1 MPDQVVILHGWSDNS
16 KSFEPLSR
24 FLREAGFDTV
34 PIFLGDYISLRDDV
48 TIDDVTK
55 RMEDVIAERLALP
68 QGAPDKLGPRFHL
81 VVHSTG
87 GLVARRWIARYYDDR
102 PCPVVNLLMLA
113 PANFGSVLAHKGR
126 SLLGRVVKG
135 WKTGFE
141 TGEEMLYALELGS
154 PFLWELARSDVFDE
168 PGRPARQPL
177 YGPERIRP
185 FVIVGTHPYDKLVTR
200 ITNENGSDG
209 TVRVAA
215 ANLNAYGITVDF
227 SAGDDGLKKPAI
239 TPWPR
244 RVDPD
249 VSFPLAVLPDRDH
262 GSITRPD
269 EEGYSKAPAAQA
281 RLGELILQALRTGTP
296 DEYRAVASAW
306 GAITHDTRT
315 FAGSSKE
322 ARTHRDDFFERSGV
336 DDQYFHEHYQ
346 VFVRAVDEF
355 GAPVADYF
363 VAFMPQ
369 KSREGIFSLRS
380 SLPAESVF
388 FHEEVL
394 ADVHKHRR
402 HPANICMFMDRY
414 DLMRDGGFYDQVPS
428 SKLVELAFTVTAEDP
443 GDRISYFSRRRD
455 ARHGLVHMHERASP
469 ENRWLKRHS
478 THFVELIVPRVSVPT
493 TFSLRHA

>member
-1 MPDQVVILHGWSDNS
+1 M
-16 KSFEPLSR
+16 
-24 FLREAGFDTV
+24 
-34 PIFLGDYISLRDDV
+34 FLGDYISLRDDV

-55 RMEDVIAERLALP
+55 RMEEVVAERLALP
-68 QGAPDKLGPRFHL
+68 DDAEGKLGPRFHL

-87 GLVARRWIARYYDDR
+87 GLVARRWIARYYDGR
-102 PCPVVNLLMLA
+102 LCPVVNLLMLA

-135 WKTGFE
+135 WRTGFE

-154 PFLWELARSDVFDE
+154 PFLWDLARADLFDE
-168 PGRPARQPL
+168 PGRAARQPL

-185 FVIVGTHPYDKLVTR
+185 FVIVGTHPYDKLATQL
-200 ITNENGSDG
+200 TNENGSDG

-215 ANLNAYGITVDF
+215 ANLNAYALTVDF
-227 SAGDDGLKKPAI
+227 SAGEDGLKNPRI
-239 TPWPR
+239 TPWPAR
-244 RVDPD
+244 LEPD

-269 EEGYSKAPAAQA
+269 EEGYAKDPEAQA

-296 DEYRAVASAW
+296 DEYRAVTAAW
-306 GAITHDTRT
+306 DAVTAETRT
-315 FAGSSKE
+315 FAGASDD
-322 ARTHRDDFFERSGV
+322 ARAHRDGFFKKKDVER
-336 DDQYFHEHYQ
+336 QYFHEHYQ

-369 KSREGIFSLRS
+369 KERGGIFSLRS
-380 SLPAESVF
+380 SLPSESVF
-388 FHEEVL
+388 FHREVL

-402 HPANICMFMDRY
+402 DPANICMFMDRY
-414 DLMRDGGFYDQVPS
+414 DLMREGGFYDRVPG

-455 ARHGLVHMHERASP
+455 ARHGLVRLHDRESQ
-469 ENRWLKRHS
+469 ENRWLRRHS
-478 THFVELIVPRVSVPT
+478 THLVELIVPRVGVPT
-493 TFSLRHA
+493 TFSLRGA

>member
-1 MPDQVVILHGWSDNS
+1 MAEQVVILHGWSDNS

-24 FLREAGFDTV
+24 FLRGAGFDAV
-34 PIFLGDYISLRDDV
+34 PVFLSDYISLRDDV
-48 TIDDVTK
+48 KIDDVTK
-55 RMEDVIAERLALP
+55 RMEEFIAERLALP
-68 QGAPDKLGPRFHL
+68 DGAPEKLGPRFHM
-81 VVHSTG
+81 VVHSTA
-87 GLVARRWIARYYDDR
+87 GLVARRWIARYYDGR

-154 PFLWELARSDVFDE
+154 PFLWDLARSDLFDE
-168 PGRPARQPL
+168 PGMPARQPL

-185 FVIVGTHPYDKLVTR
+185 FVIVGTRPYDKLVTQL
-200 ITNENGSDG
+200 TNENGSDG

-215 ANLNAYGITVDF
+215 ANLNAHGITVDF
-227 SAGDDGLKKPAI
+227 SAGDDGLQNPTI
-239 TPWPR
+239 TPWPSR
-244 RVDPD
+244 LGAD

-269 EEGYSKAPAAQA
+269 EEGYSKVPAARA

-296 DEYRAVASAW
+296 DEYRAVATAW
-306 GAITHDTRT
+306 DAISGDTRT
-315 FAGSSKE
+315 FAGKSDE
-322 ARTHRDDFFERSGV
+322 ARAHRDAFFGKSGV
-336 DDQYFHEHYQ
+336 SDQYFHEHYQ
-346 VFVRAVDEF
+346 VFLRAVDEF

-369 KSREGIFSLRS
+369 RREAMFSLRS
-380 SLPAESVF
+380 SLPDESVF
-388 FHEEVL
+388 FHKEVL

-402 HPANICMFMDRY
+402 EPANVCMFMDRF

-428 SKLVELAFTVTAEDP
+428 SKLVDLAFTVTAEDP

-455 ARHGLVHMHERASP
+455 ARHGLVHLHERESP
-469 ENRWLKRHS
+469 ENRWLKRHC
-478 THFVELIVPRVSVPT
+478 THFVQLIVPRVGVPT
-493 TFSLRHA
+493 TFSLRKA

>member
-1 MPDQVVILHGWSDNS
+1 MSDQVVILHGWSDNS
-16 KSFEPLSR
+16 KSFEPLTR

-34 PIFLGDYISLRDDV
+34 PLLLGDYISLRDDV
-48 TIDDVTK
+48 SIDDVTK
-55 RMEDVIAERLALP
+55 RMEEVIQERLALP
-68 QGAPDKLGPRFHL
+68 VGAKGKLGPRFHL

-87 GLVARRWIARYYDDR
+87 GLVARRWIARYYDGR
-102 PCPVVNLLMLA
+102 PCPVMNLLMLA

-135 WKTGFE
+135 WRTGFE

-154 PFLWELARSDVFDE
+154 SFLWDLARADLFDE
-168 PGRPARQPL
+168 PGGTTRQPF

-185 FVIVGTHPYDKLVTR
+185 FVIVGTHPYDKLATQL
-200 ITNENGSDG
+200 TNENGSDG

-215 ANLNAYGITVDF
+215 ANLNAYGITIDF
-227 SAGDDGLKKPAI
+227 SAGDDGLKNPRR
-239 TPWPR
+239 TPWPVR
-244 RVDPD
+244 LDPD
-249 VSFPLAVLPDRDH
+249 TSFPLAVLPDRDH

-269 EEGYSKAPAAQA
+269 EDGYSRDPTAQA

-296 DEYRAVASAW
+296 DEYRAVATAW

-315 FAGSSKE
+315 FAGESEE
-322 ARTHRDDFFERSGV
+322 ARAHRDGFFKHKDTDGE
-336 DDQYFHEHYQ
+336 YFHEHYQ

-355 GAPVADYF
+355 GAPVNDYF

-369 KSREGIFSLRS
+369 TSREGIFSLRS
-380 SLPAESVF
+380 SLPPESVF
-388 FHEEVL
+388 FHSEVL

-402 HPANICMFMDRY
+402 TPANICMFMDRY
-414 DLMRDGGFYDQVPS
+414 DLMRDGGFYDQVPA
-428 SKLVELAFTVTAEDP
+428 SKLEELAFTVTAEDP

-455 ARHGLVHMHERASP
+455 ARHGLVNLHERESP

-478 THFVELIVPRVSVPT
+478 THFVTLVIPRVGVPT
-493 TFSLRHA
+493 TFSLRGA